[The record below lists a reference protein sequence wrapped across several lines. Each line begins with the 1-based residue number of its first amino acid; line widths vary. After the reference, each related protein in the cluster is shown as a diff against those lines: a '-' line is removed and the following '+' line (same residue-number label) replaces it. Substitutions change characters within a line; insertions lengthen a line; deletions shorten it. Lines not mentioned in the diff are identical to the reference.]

1 MHELTQLNLDNEM
14 DLILVHK
21 RSMKLA
27 ELGGMSLVSQT
38 TFATA
43 VSEVARLALANGS
56 YGSLVLGVTSEHDGD
71 WQIVARLT
79 DRQQYPAKLLNGA
92 LKHADRLVDHLTAEV
107 GETGTVIRLYCGVSD
122 KKAVDSSRITQWKQ
136 QFRQEPSASPYD
148 DIKRK
153 NSQLQELADGLRL
166 SEQRYRQMT
175 DSLSLLIFSL
185 LPDGQLLYINQQLA
199 RFADKSREEINQAGW
214 LSLFHPDDQP
224 AVRMVWTDSVAGG
237 LAFQGEWRVW
247 HEIAQLYV
255 WHLVSATPLRD
266 ADQQIIHWNGF
277 MADMQT
283 QKEAEQTRLD
293 NEVLRRNKTELESN
307 RQQLEGNINELSRS
321 NTELA
326 QFAYVASHDLQEPL
340 RKIQAFSSMLTE
352 QYAPALDSQAQD
364 IIRRMQNST
373 SRMQELIRGLLAYS
387 RLNTEQPLLKPV
399 GLNQLVTDVLGDL
412 DTAIRDRNALVA
424 VGTLPIINGNSL
436 QLRQLF
442 QNLLSNAIK
451 FTPTTRTPDVRIW
464 SRQPTVEQ
472 MQLLNLTGSF
482 LEIGVED
489 NGIGFDQKYA
499 ERIFNLFQRLHGRNQ
514 YTGTGIGLAVCRKV
528 VDNHGGYLTARS
540 QPDKGA
546 TFLIYFPYTAGL

>member
-1 MHELTQLNLDNEM
+1 MHELIRLNLDNEM

-43 VSEVARLALANGS
+43 VSEVARLALAHGHV
-56 YGSLVLGVTSEHDGD
+56 SLLMLGLTTTSEGN

-79 DRQQYPAKLLNGA
+79 DRQRYPTELLNGA
-92 LKHADRLVDHLTAEV
+92 LKHAERLVDHLTVEIDD
-107 GETGTVIRLYCGVSD
+107 TGTNICLYCGVSD
-122 KKAVDSSRITQWKQ
+122 RKAVDSGRIEKWKR
-136 QFRQEPSASPYD
+136 QFRQETPASPYD

-153 NSQLQELADGLRL
+153 NSQLQELADRLQL
-166 SEQRYRQMT
+166 SEQQYRQMT
-175 DSLSLLIFSL
+175 NSLPLLIFSL
-185 LPDGQLLYINQQLA
+185 SPNGRLLYINQQLA
-199 RFADKSREEINQAGW
+199 RFADKSHEDINKVGW

-224 AVRMVWTDSVAGG
+224 IVQLMWTDSVAGG
-237 LAFQGEWRVW
+237 LAFRGEWRVW
-247 HEIAQLYV
+247 NEVTQSYV
-255 WHLVSATPLRD
+255 WHLTSATPLRD
-266 ADQQIIHWNGF
+266 ASQQIIHWNGF
-277 MADMQT
+277 MADIQT

-293 NEVLRRNKTELESN
+293 NEALRQNKTELENS
-307 RQQLEGNINELSRS
+307 RQQLEGNIDELSRS

-352 QYAPALDSQAQD
+352 QYAPSLDPQAQD

-373 SRMQELIRGLLAYS
+373 TRMQELIRGLLAYS
-387 RLNTEQPLLKPV
+387 RLNTEQPVFKPV
-399 GLNQLVTDVLGDL
+399 ALNQLVADVLGDL

-424 VGTLPIINGNSL
+424 VGTLPVVNGNSL

-451 FTPTTRTPDVRIW
+451 FTPATRTPDVRIW
-464 SRQPTVEQ
+464 SRQPTTEQ
-472 MQLLNLTGSF
+472 IQALSLTGSF

-514 YTGTGIGLAVCRKV
+514 YAGTGIGLAVCRKV

-546 TFLIYFPYTAGL
+546 AFLIYLPTQR